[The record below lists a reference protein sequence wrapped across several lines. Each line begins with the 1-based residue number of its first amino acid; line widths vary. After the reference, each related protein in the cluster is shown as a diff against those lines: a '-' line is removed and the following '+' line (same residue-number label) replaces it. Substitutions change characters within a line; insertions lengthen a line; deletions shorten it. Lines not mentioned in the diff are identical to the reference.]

1 MLLIWIIRLIH
12 YLVVAFFVLAPFT
25 NDQRILTLHLIGV
38 PFLLLHWVT
47 NQSTCALTEVEKFIS
62 GKAHDEET
70 FIGSIVAP
78 VYKFQSPENCD
89 MVLWLALVLLWL
101 YTFHKVRK
109 DDFSLLRA
117 AIRQMFDTLRF

>member
-1 MLLIWIIRLIH
+1 MFLIWFIRLIH

-38 PFLLLHWVT
+38 PFLLMHWVT
-47 NQSTCALTEVEKFIS
+47 NQSTCALTEIEKFLC
-62 GKAHDEET
+62 GKVQDEDT

-78 VYKFQSPENCD
+78 VYKFQSRENCD
-89 MVLWLALVLLWL
+89 IVLWSALILLWL
-101 YTFHKVRK
+101 YTLQKVRK